1 MRAVLLLAS
10 FILAACTGDK
20 APDAG
25 TSRGLTTADLMG
37 SWGFEVRP
45 LDRDT
50 VLVTGTLVG
59 AGDPPTW
66 TMTITGSPGRQSAVE
81 IRNDTVFTTT
91 GPYPSPLQPGVMV
104 TTTGTYQLETSQLVG
119 AVTSHYDGIT
129 TADSVRKFRVTMTR
143 VR

>member
-1 MRAVLLLAS
+1 MRAV
-10 FILAACTGDK
+10 ILAALVLAACNSDQTR
-20 APDAG
+20 DAG
-25 TSRGLTTADLMG
+25 TARGLTTADLIG

-59 AGDPPTW
+59 EGDPPTW
-66 TMTITGSPGRQSAVE
+66 TMTITGSEGRQSAVE
-81 IRNDTVFTTT
+81 IRNDSVFTTT

-104 TTTGTYQLETSQLVG
+104 TTTGSYQLVSSRLVG
-119 AVTSHYDGIT
+119 IVTSHYDGIT
-129 TADSVRKFRVTMTR
+129 TADSVKKYRVTMTR